1 MSNPAH
7 SFCIAGTQSGSGKT
21 TVTLGLMAAL
31 RRRGL
36 TVQPFKCGPDYID
49 AGHHRHAAGRI
60 SRNLDSWMMPAASI
74 PVAFQQ
80 ACKGADVGVCEG
92 GMGLFD
98 GASSTELKGSTAEIA
113 LLTKMPV
120 VLVVDARAMAR
131 SIAALVA
138 GYVHFEPRLR
148 ICGIIANRV
157 GSEGHARIL
166 REALA
171 AAGLPPLLGCLSRD
185 ESFHMPERHLGLVA
199 DTEDTGAAARIEA
212 LATAMESAIDID
224 QLLECSQYL
233 NTKDETVTARSVPT
247 KLRLGLARDAAFYF
261 YYEDNLDALRARGVE
276 LVEFSPLSD
285 AALPNDLDGLYIG
298 GGFPEQ
304 FSAELAANTG
314 MHASLRDFAASGRPI
329 FAECGG
335 YMYLCRSLA
344 LPDGRCLPMAGVL
357 AADCV
362 MRDKRQRLGYTE
374 ARSLQ
379 AGIFGP
385 AGSTLRGHEFHWSE
399 VLPDAGLMPLFA
411 VSDAHGRR
419 QEAVGIQQGNTYAS
433 YFHPHFASNP
443 SAVDAW
449 VTALIRQAVIAG

>member
-1 MSNPAH
+1 MGQPAH

-21 TVTLGLMAAL
+21 TLTLGLMAAL

-60 SRNLDSWMMPAASI
+60 SRNLDSWMMPPASI
-74 PVAFQQ
+74 PRAFQN
-80 ACKGADVGVCEG
+80 ACQGADVAVCEG
-92 GMGLFD
+92 VMGLFD
-98 GASSTELKGSTAEIA
+98 GASATELKGSTAEIA
-113 LLTKMPV
+113 LLTQMPV

-138 GYVHFEPRLR
+138 GYVHFEKDLK

-157 GSEGHARIL
+157 GSAGHARIL

-171 AAGLPPLLGCLSRD
+171 AAGLPPLLGCLPRD
-185 ESFHMPERHLGLVA
+185 EAFHMPERHLGLVA
-199 DTEDTGAAARIEA
+199 DTEDSGVEERIEA
-212 LATAMESAIDID
+212 LASAVEAAVDID
-224 QLLECSQYL
+224 QLLACSRNN
-233 NTKDETVTARSVPT
+233 NTKQAAAEARPAVAS

-261 YYEDNLDALRARGVE
+261 YYEDNLDALRSRGVT
-276 LVEFSPLSD
+276 LVEFSPLND
-285 AALPNDLDGLYIG
+285 AALPEGLDGLYIG

-304 FSAELAANTG
+304 FSAELSANTA
-314 MHASLRDFAASGRPI
+314 MHASLREFAASGRAI

-335 YMYLCRSLA
+335 YMYLCRSLEQ
-344 LPDGRCLPMAGVL
+344 PDGSRLPMAGVL
-357 AADCV
+357 AADCL
-362 MRDKRQRLGYTE
+362 MRDKRQRLGYTQ
-374 ARSLQ
+374 ASSLE

-385 AGSTLRGHEFHWSE
+385 AGTTLRGHEFHWSE
-399 VLPDAGLMPLFA
+399 VVPDAGQKPLFE
-411 VSDAHGRR
+411 VRDAHGRR
-419 QEAVGIQQGNTYAS
+419 QEQVGIQQGNTHAS

-449 VTALIRQAVIAG
+449 VTALENH

>member
-1 MSNPAH
+1 MGQPRH

-21 TVTLGLMAAL
+21 TLTLGLMAAL
-31 RRRGL
+31 RQRGL

-60 SRNLDSWMMPAASI
+60 SRNLDSWMMPPASI
-74 PVAFQQ
+74 PATFQN
-80 ACKGADVGVCEG
+80 ACAGADVAVCEG
-92 GMGLFD
+92 VMGLFD

-113 LLTKMPV
+113 LLTDMPV

-138 GYVHFEPRLR
+138 GYVHFEKDLR
-148 ICGIIANRV
+148 VCGIIANRV

-171 AAGLPPLLGCLSRD
+171 AAGLPPLLGCLPRD
-185 ESFHMPERHLGLVA
+185 EAFHMPERHLGLVA
-199 DTEDTGAAARIEA
+199 DTEDAGVADRIET
-212 LATAMESAIDID
+212 LATAVESAVDID
-224 QLLECSQYL
+224 QLLECSRNL
-233 NTKDETVTARSVPT
+233 NTKKQAEVARSTVPV
-247 KLRLGLARDAAFYF
+247 KLRMGLARDAAFYF

-276 LVEFSPLSD
+276 LVEFSPLND
-285 AALPNDLDGLYIG
+285 AALPEDLDGLYIG

-304 FSAELAANTG
+304 FSAELSSNIA
-314 MHASLRDFAASGRPI
+314 MHAALRAFAESGRPI

-335 YMYLCRSLA
+335 YMYLCRSLE
-344 LPDGRCLPMAGVL
+344 LPDGNRLPMAGVL

-362 MRDKRQRLGYTE
+362 MRDKRQRLGYTK

-379 AGIFGP
+379 AGIFGS
-385 AGSTLRGHEFHWSE
+385 AGTNLRGHEFHWSE
-399 VLPDAGLMPLFA
+399 VVPDPGQTALFE

-419 QEAVGIQQGNTYAS
+419 QEQVGIQQGNTHAS

-443 SAVDAW
+443 AAVDAW
-449 VTALIRQAVIAG
+449 VTALESD

>member
-1 MSNPAH
+1 MGTPAH
-7 SFCIAGTQSGSGKT
+7 RFCIAGTQSGSGKT
-21 TVTLGLMAAL
+21 TLTLGLMAAL

-74 PVAFQQ
+74 PSVFQNACQGVDVA
-80 ACKGADVGVCEG
+80 VCEG
-92 GMGLFD
+92 VMGLFD

-113 LLTKMPV
+113 LLTHMPV

-138 GYVHFEPRLR
+138 GYVHFEKKLR
-148 ICGIIANRV
+148 VCGIIANRV

-171 AAGLPPLLGCLSRD
+171 AAGLPPLLGCLPRN
-185 ESFHMPERHLGLVA
+185 EVFHMPERHLGLLA
-199 DTEDTGAAARIEA
+199 DTEDSGIATRIDA
-212 LATAMESAIDID
+212 LATAVESAIDID
-224 QLLECSQYL
+224 QLLEFSQNS
-233 NTKDETVTARSVPT
+233 NTNDPIEVATDAVPV
-247 KLRLGLARDAAFYF
+247 KFRLGLARDAAFYF
-261 YYEDNLDALRARGVE
+261 YYEDNLDALRVRGVE
-276 LVEFSPLSD
+276 LVEFSPLND
-285 AALPNDLDGLYIG
+285 TALPDDLDGLYLG

-304 FSAELAANTG
+304 FSAELSTNTA
-314 MHASLRDFAASGRPI
+314 MHTALREFAASGRPI

-335 YMYLCRSLA
+335 YMYLCRSLEQ
-344 LPDGRCLPMAGVL
+344 PDGSRLSMSGVL
-357 AADCV
+357 QANCV

-379 AGIFGP
+379 DGIFGP
-385 AGSTLRGHEFHWSE
+385 AGTTLRGHEFHWSE
-399 VLPDAGLMPLFA
+399 VVPDASQTALFE
-411 VSDAHGRR
+411 VRDAHGRR
-419 QEAVGIQQGNTYAS
+419 QEQVGIQQGNIHAS

-443 SAVDAW
+443 AAVDAW
-449 VTALIRQAVIAG
+449 VATLESH